1 MKNESRRIVI
11 IVCVALGL
19 FFIMALPGLDQVFA
33 QAPTGSIPTVTSSP
47 VGPLITVRLDPDQ
60 PQINVR
66 SGPGTEYDKVGVLLA
81 GQSAPA
87 KGRTPGGSWILIDY
101 PGITS
106 GTAWVFA
113 PLVDLSPGANLP
125 IIEPPPTPTPLVTA
139 TIDPTLAA
147 QFIVTVVPTR
157 LPTFTPA
164 EPLVIPTFIDN
175 SSPPVLA
182 GVPMGLVII
191 VLAALGIITGL
202 LSLVQ
207 NR

>member
-1 MKNESRRIVI
+1 MKSNRSKSLLVI
-11 IVCVALGL
+11 IAIIGVLLV
-19 FFIMALPGLDQVFA
+19 MMLPYNGQTYA

-47 VGPLITVRLDPDQ
+47 IGPIITVRMDPDQ

-66 SGPGTEYDKVGVLLA
+66 SGPGTDYEKVGVLLA

-101 PGITS
+101 PGTS
-106 GTAWVFA
+106 GGMAWVFA

-125 IIEPPPTPTPLVTA
+125 IIEPPPTPTPLTTA

-147 QFIVTVVPTR
+147 QFIVTTVPTR
-157 LPTFTPA
+157 MPTFTPA
-164 EPLVIPTFIDN
+164 EPLAIPTFEDN
-175 SSPPVLA
+175 SRAAVLG
-182 GVPMGLVII
+182 GVPMGLIII
-191 VLAALGIITGL
+191 VLISLGVITGL
-202 LSLVQ
+202 LSLTQ